1 MSCDQNPNRISR
13 LIWTGL
19 THLSSKRGFYAGLAL
34 GSAGLVGA
42 GLLARA
48 RRRSNP
54 GGRQP
59 RGVTIQA
66 TPNSLVRA
74 RQIPPLQ
81 ARPRI
86 KPTTKLGSS
95 DRCAGCRTPSGSK
108 PGAWYIVSSRVY
120 CPDCAPDA
128 ANQIGADLA
137 VPEPVANE
145 VVISGMKGAGT
156 VVTSSRSNPTL
167 SKIPVISTSLPQPDV
182 LHPERM
188 VKTRLI
194 PAPIKICIGKDAGG
208 PVYVIANDGYVV
220 LRAGD
225 GGDTGIAITPT
236 LILPAKPGDDLG
248 VDLTEWNLTHINSGT
263 VITGKAYE
271 TIEEAHMLASILAQL
286 DWTKEEYE
294 IGTEQIRKTNATIS
308 MYNQALAVRKKQQPG
323 GVKAAPASST
333 TTPARAAASAHLTD
347 PVAAVPLQQ
356 GVTMADS
363 LTGKVMAD
371 RYGGI
376 ARVVHDG
383 GDILLMVDSMG
394 ERYEVERA
402 AVYPPTEQDYQT
414 SRIAMPIDPTQRSGE
429 KCARCGQLTGQAR
442 AGEKW
447 YRLNYQ
453 TFCPSCG
460 IKYAHEEDFEMEEIV
475 GSEVGG

>member
-1 MSCDQNPNRISR
+1 MSCDQNTNRISR
-13 LIWTGL
+13 LICTGL
-19 THLSSKRGFYAGLAL
+19 THMSNKRGFYAGLAL
-34 GSAGLVGA
+34 GGAGLVGA

-48 RRRSNP
+48 RRHSDP
-54 GGRQP
+54 GRGQP
-59 RGVTIQA
+59 AAVAIQA
-66 TPNSLVRA
+66 TPNGLGRVRH
-74 RQIPPLQ
+74 IPQLQ
-81 ARPRI
+81 ARPKI

-95 DRCAGCRTPSGSK
+95 DRCASCRTPAGSK

-120 CPDCAPDA
+120 CPDCAPNA

-156 VVTSSRSNPTL
+156 VVTSSRPNPTS
-167 SKIPVISTSLPQPDV
+167 SKIPVVSTSLRQPDV
-182 LHPERM
+182 LNPDRM
-188 VKTRLI
+188 VKTKLM
-194 PAPIKICIGKDAGG
+194 PASIKICIGKDVSG

-225 GGDTGIAITPT
+225 GGDTGMAITPT
-236 LILPAKPGDDLG
+236 LILPAKPGDDLS
-248 VDLTEWNLTHINSGT
+248 VDLTQWNLTHINSGT

-271 TIEEAHMLASILAQL
+271 TIEEAQMLASILAQL

-294 IGTEQIRKTNATIS
+294 ISTEEIRKTNATIS
-308 MYNQALAVRKKQQPG
+308 MFNQAMSVRKKQQQSV
-323 GVKAAPASST
+323 VKAAQAPST
-333 TTPARAAASAHLTD
+333 AAPGQGVTSADLTG
-347 PVAAVPLQQ
+347 PVAVVPLQQ
-356 GVTMADS
+356 GLTMADS

-376 ARVVHDG
+376 SRVVHDS

-414 SRIAMPIDPTQRSGE
+414 SRIAMPVDPTQRSGE
-429 KCARCGQLTGQAR
+429 KCAKCGQLTSQAR
-442 AGEKW
+442 TGEKW

-460 IKYAHEEDFEMEEIV
+460 IKYAHAEDFEMEEIV
-475 GSEVGG
+475 GSEVG